1 MKISV
6 IVFCAALA
14 SRLIYILL
22 FFEATGAVT
31 EDSPEYLRLASQ
43 FETKG
48 FLGDYGHRT
57 PGYPVFLAFLDYFGA
72 KTLLF
77 IVFIQVVLD
86 SLTCVITALIYK
98 QFFSRGALLC
108 GLLMALNLNMIIHTG
123 LILPEILFLLP

>member
-86 SLTCVITALIYK
+86 LLLCDPANLQTV
-98 QFFSRGALLC
+98 FGRGALLC
-108 GLLMALNLNMIIHTG
+108 GLLMALNLNMIIHTV
-123 LILPEILFLLP
+123 